1 MYEMSKMTLE
11 QEEVRNQEYNEY
23 VEQMTPKE
31 EQEVNCTKERHPLP

>member
-23 VEQMTPKE
+23 VEQMTPK
-31 EQEVNCTKERHPLP
+31 QDALGYNLPFFLAI